1 MWRPPSLPMINEY
14 ASSSDLSIVMRSPC
28 AGDAP
33 CLAQETRKRKD
44 LQLALH
50 ALACSSRCT
59 FSAQQAC
66 CTSRDPLRDE
76 IREVGR
82 RLSLADTQTGRYGR
96 LYSRRRL
103 CARRGSRRTSAPPD
117 PSLTSASNSRQRCV
131 PKTYRDRY
139 CANTV
144 YVTVSRVNAY
154 SGGVLARALPEA
166 LRYLSTSAWLSS
178 DTPVME
184 NS

>member
-1 MWRPPSLPMINEY
+1 MRNREILRRGRGVGSAGARGGGARIVCLGSMWRPPSLPMINEY
-14 ASSSDLSIVMRSPC
+14 ASSSDLSIVMISPC

-59 FSAQQAC
+59 FSVQQAC

-82 RLSLADTQTGRYGR
+82 RLSLADTQAGRYGR

-117 PSLTSASNSRQRCV
+117 PSLTSSKFC
-131 PKTYRDRY
+131 DF
-139 CANTV
+139 
-144 YVTVSRVNAY
+144 
-154 SGGVLARALPEA
+154 
-166 LRYLSTSAWLSS
+166 
-178 DTPVME
+178 
-184 NS
+184 